1 VTNLEHGLIYVG
13 GARIPY
19 SLLLFL
25 ASLLLSLL
33 LTPLVRALARRIG
46 AFDQPGPRRIHDQ
59 PVPTLGGLA
68 IAASV
73 LGVAWASF
81 LLPGPVGRL
90 GIQPLLGFTV
100 ASIPILAMGVVDDL
114 RGVRPLAKLGVQVV
128 SGLILVLFGYG
139 VPVLSTPMGG
149 AIDLGP
155 LGAPLTIVWVLLI
168 TNAINLIDGLD
179 GLAAGAVFI
188 ASMSLWWVGRSH
200 MDLYVM
206 FLTAVM
212 AGATLGFLRSNFPPA
227 RIFMGDT
234 GSQFLGLALAAM
246 SLIENRKGTV
256 TLTLLFPL
264 VTLGLPVFD
273 SALAFVRRWTSG
285 RPVFRA
291 DSEHVHHRLLRLGL
305 QPRQAVLVLWY
316 LCFFLGVMAVVVE
329 ALPHTHI
336 WFVLALLAMGIFM
349 AFQVL
354 EFVDHRMAEREEH
367 RAERRGEAHTPGT
380 EAPAS
385 PAPEAPSDPSPSP

>member
-1 VTNLEHGLIYVG
+1 MTNIEHGLVYVA

-25 ASLLLSLL
+25 TALVLALV
-33 LTPLVRALARRIG
+33 LTPLVRALAIRIG
-46 AFDQPGPRRIHDQ
+46 AFDLPGPRRIHEQ

-90 GIQPLLGFTV
+90 GMQPLLGLTV
-100 ASIPILAMGVVDDL
+100 ASVPILAMGVVDDL
-114 RGVRPLAKLGVQVV
+114 RRLSPFAKLAVQIV
-128 SGLILVLFGYG
+128 SALILVAFGYG
-139 VPVLSTPMGG
+139 VPVLSTPFGG
-149 AIDLGP
+149 ALH
-155 LGAPLTIVWVLLI
+155 LGALGVPLTVVWVLLI

-179 GLAAGAVFI
+179 GLAAGAVCI
-188 ASMSLWWVGRSH
+188 ASLSLWWVGRSH

-206 FLTAVM
+206 FLTAVL
-212 AGATLGFLRSNFPPA
+212 AGATLGFLRWNFPPA
-227 RIFMGDT
+227 RVFMGDT

-305 QPRQAVLVLWY
+305 SPRSAVLVLWY

-336 WFVLALLAMGIFM
+336 WFVLALLGMGIFM
-349 AFQVL
+349 AFEIL
-354 EFVDHRMAEREEH
+354 EFVD
-367 RAERRGEAHTPGT
+367 RRTSARVEQAAKPRGAASTPGT
-380 EAPAS
+380 EAPAG